1 MLQSRNLAD
10 SSDPDV
16 AENRMELARE
26 LRDLLRRLDLIRAI
40 GRCQPRQFTG
50 EIEHD
55 RFTSWPAG
63 WRLLGYHGGLTG
75 DAQRARHPL
84 GTQPRDGDE
93 INTRHTNEKY
103 LPGAS
108 LPEKLVATNDIAE
121 AVRDAD
127 VVVMGIP
134 SQNFRKVLEEVKKH
148 IRAWVPVISLTKGLE
163 LDTGMRMTEII
174 SEVLPGHPVGVL
186 TGPNLA
192 REIMAGQAAASV
204 IAMEDEI
211 IVRELQKVFQSGL
224 FRVYTNTDVIGC
236 ELGGVLKNIIAIA
249 VGMGDGQG
257 AGDNT
262 RSALIT
268 RGLAEVTRLGV
279 AMGGRPETFAGL
291 AGMGDMIATCTSP
304 QSRNR
309 HVGVE
314 LGKGRDMQ
322 DIIDEM
328 VMVAEGAKSAPA
340 VMALAEKY
348 AVEMPIASDVF
359 RVVSGDSN
367 ASRAFRGLL
376 RVTAGAESEP
386 G

>member
-1 MLQSRNLAD
+1 MSELNVAVLGGGSWGTTVAALVTRNAPVILW
-10 SSDPDV
+10 
-16 AENRMELARE
+16 ARN
-26 LRDLLRRLDLIRAI
+26 
-40 GRCQPRQFTG
+40 
-50 EIEHD
+50 
-55 RFTSWPAG
+55 PA
-63 WRLLGYHGGLTG
+63 TVE
-75 DAQRARHPL
+75 
-84 GTQPRDGDE
+84 E
-93 INTRHTNEKY
+93 INTKHTNEVY
-103 LPGAS
+103 LPGAV
-108 LPEKLVATNDIAE
+108 LPDKLIATNDLRA

-134 SQNFRKVLEEVKKH
+134 SQHFRQVLLEVKES
-148 IRAWVPVISLTKGLE
+148 IRPWVPVISLTKGLE
-163 LDTGMRMTEII
+163 LDTHMRMTQII
-174 SEVLPGHPVGVL
+174 NEVLPGHPVGVL

-192 REIMAGQAAASV
+192 REIMAGQAAAAV
-204 IAMEDEI
+204 IAMQDPI
-211 IVRELQKVFQSGL
+211 IVQELQTVFKSGL
-224 FRVYTNTDVIGC
+224 FRIYTNTDVIGC

-262 RSALIT
+262 RAGLIT

-309 HVGVE
+309 HVGIQ
-314 LGKGRDMQ
+314 LGMGRNMNE
-322 DIIDEM
+322 IIDEM

-340 VMALAEKY
+340 VMALAEQY
-348 AVEMPIASDVF
+348 GVEMPIARDVY
-359 RVVSGDSN
+359 RVLSGDAT

-376 RVTAGAESEP
+376 RVEAGAESEP

>member
-1 MLQSRNLAD
+1 MINHLN
-10 SSDPDV
+10 V
-16 AENRMELARE
+16 
-26 LRDLLRRLDLIRAI
+26 
-40 GRCQPRQFTG
+40 G
-50 EIEHD
+50 
-55 RFTSWPAG
+55 
-63 WRLLGYHGGLTG
+63 LLGGGSWGTTVAALVTRN
-75 DAQRARHPL
+75 APVTLWARNPK
-84 GTQPRDGDE
+84 TVDE
-93 INTRHTNEKY
+93 INTRHTNSTY
-103 LPGAS
+103 LPDAS
-108 LPEKLVATNDIAE
+108 LPDKLRASNDIAE
-121 AVRDAD
+121 TVGGAD

-134 SQNFRKVLEEVKKH
+134 SQNFRAVLQEVKKH

-163 LDTGMRMTEII
+163 LDTRMRMTQII
-174 SEVLPGHPVGVL
+174 NDVLPGHPVGVL

-204 IAMEDEI
+204 LAMEDDI
-211 IVRELQKVFQSGL
+211 IVKELSTVFKSGL
-224 FRVYTNTDVIGC
+224 FRVYTNNDVIGC

-279 AMGGRPETFAGL
+279 AMGGKAETFAGL

-314 LGKGRDMQ
+314 LGKGRNMPE
-322 DIIDEM
+322 IIDEM

-340 VMALAEKY
+340 VMALAEQY
-348 AVEMPIASDVF
+348 NVEMPIAHDVY
-359 RVVSGDSN
+359 RVVSGDDT

-376 RVTAGAESEP
+376 RVSAGAECEP

>member
-1 MLQSRNLAD
+1 MQHLKVGVLGGGSWGTTVAALMTRNVPVTLW
-10 SSDPDV
+10 
-16 AENRMELARE
+16 ARNG
-26 LRDLLRRLDLIRAI
+26 A
-40 GRCQPRQFTG
+40 TV
-50 EIEHD
+50 
-55 RFTSWPAG
+55 T
-63 WRLLGYHGGLTG
+63 
-75 DAQRARHPL
+75 
-84 GTQPRDGDE
+84 E
-93 INTRHTNEKY
+93 INEHRTNETY
-103 LPGAS
+103 LPGAV
-108 LPEKLVATNDIAE
+108 LPEKLRASNDIGE
-121 AVRDAD
+121 CVSGAD

-134 SQNFRKVLEEVKKH
+134 SQNFRAVLEEVREH
-148 IRAWVPVISLTKGLE
+148 IRPWVPVISLTKGLE
-163 LDTGMRMTEII
+163 LDTRMRMTEII
-174 SEVLPGHPVGVL
+174 SDVLPGHPVGVL

-211 IVRELQKVFQSGL
+211 IVKALQDVFKSGL

-279 AMGGRPETFAGL
+279 AMGGRAETFAGL

-309 HVGVE
+309 HVGIE
-314 LGKGRDMQ
+314 LGKGRSMQ
-322 DIIDEM
+322 EIIDEM

-340 VMALAEKY
+340 VMALAEQY
-348 AVEMPIASDVF
+348 NVEMPIARDVC
-359 RVVSGDSN
+359 RVLGGDSN

-376 RVTAGAESEP
+376 RVEARAESEP

>member
-1 MLQSRNLAD
+1 M
-10 SSDPDV
+10 P
-16 AENRMELARE
+16 ELKV
-26 LRDLLRRLDLIRAI
+26 
-40 GRCQPRQFTG
+40 G
-50 EIEHD
+50 
-55 RFTSWPAG
+55 
-63 WRLLGYHGGLTG
+63 LLGGGSWGTTVASLVCRNAPVTLW
-75 DAQRARHPL
+75 ARNAD
-84 GTQPRDGDE
+84 TVNE
-93 INTRHTNEKY
+93 INTHHTNEKY
-103 LPGAS
+103 LPGAA
-108 LPEKLVATNDIAE
+108 LPERLVATHDIAE

-127 VVVMGIP
+127 VIVMGIP
-134 SQNFRKVLEEVKKH
+134 SQSFRSVLEEVGKH
-148 IRAWVPVISLTKGLE
+148 IRAWVPVLSLTKGLE
-163 LDTGMRMTEII
+163 LDTRMRMTQII
-174 SEVLPGHPVGVL
+174 NQVLPGHPVGVL

-211 IVRELQKVFQSGL
+211 IVCELQNLFKSGL
-224 FRVYTNTDVIGC
+224 FRVYTNTDVVGC

-262 RSALIT
+262 RAALIT

-309 HVGVE
+309 HVGIE
-314 LGKGRDMQ
+314 LGKGRNMQ
-322 DIIDEM
+322 EIIDEM

-340 VMALAEKY
+340 VMALADEY
-348 AVEMPIASDVF
+348 GVEMPIASDVY
-359 RVVSGDSN
+359 RVLNGESN
-367 ASRAFRGLL
+367 ARTAYRGLL
-376 RVTAGAESEP
+376 RVHAGAESEP